1 VTTQTSQQKS
11 ALTVISGAIEG
22 CDSISC
28 VIDKSSKTD
37 ITDLVYGNYP
47 ATQIGTELL
56 PDKAQEA
63 LSNCSSNVDCG
74 FVQFDFLSNVSTFSA
89 RAPYTVATMM
99 TTGTDVGLFQKKY
112 GVSPPPRLRSPPGL
126 EYSYYYIE
134 GTKLGSNLTATIDV
148 CGQACTKNLAC
159 KGFNFYYTSSNCEF
173 YSSISTNDKYNPE
186 KGSFIRDPG
195 ILTGQQNTNRL
206 PYTNLDAAGS
216 TCQNMTA
223 CNTDVSLLIGQLGS
237 TVQSFSTAELDS
249 CNYCPIR
256 SVTKQ
261 GSVYTVTNEVD
272 IASNVT
278 TTTDVQ
284 SKMTFSNVNTTTHT
298 EQPGIRSQWKAS
310 TELMEGNYR
319 ISPYGELT
327 SNAIVNIRGSQLW
340 VGNEPFAAG
349 IAPKTCINQGVIPL
363 YTLGTKLYS
372 NGQQCLNTRK
382 GAYTYT
388 TCSGSCATGTD
399 LDPGVRNVTTGV
411 NEWGGADPSLLE
423 WDVIPV
429 DWVKNGYYIKSRGSS
444 VSIEG
449 IGWNYINQGPFS
461 GERRKPYLKSGA

>member
-1 VTTQTSQQKS
+1 VTTQASQQKS

-148 CGQACTKNLAC
+148 CGQACTKNLGC
-159 KGFNFYYTSSNCEF
+159 KGFNFYYTSSVCEF
-173 YSSISTNDKYNPE
+173 YSSVSSNEKYSPE
-186 KGSFIRDPG
+186 KGSFVRDSH
-195 ILTGQQNTNRL
+195 ILTGEQNGARL
-206 PYTNLDAAGS
+206 QYTNLDNTGS
-216 TCQNMTA
+216 TCQNMNA
-223 CNTDVSLLIGQLGS
+223 CNADVSSLIGQLGS

-256 SVTKQ
+256 SVAKQ

-272 IASNVT
+272 IASNVAT
-278 TTTDVQ
+278 TAEVQKNMNFSSSHDVLDVVLEFTSTDTVSTIKQ
-284 SKMTFSNVNTTTHT
+284 KIY
-298 EQPGIRSQWKAS
+298 ELKGIQPTKQ
-310 TELMEGNYR
+310 R
-319 ISPYGELT
+319 IILKDQLYYIDRYYLVYG
-327 SNAIVNIRGSQLW
+327 
-340 VGNEPFAAG
+340 
-349 IAPKTCINQGVIPL
+349 
-363 YTLGTKLYS
+363 
-372 NGQQCLNTRK
+372 TR
-382 GAYTYT
+382 TIL
-388 TCSGSCATGTD
+388 SD
-399 LDPGVRNVTTGV
+399 
-411 NEWGGADPSLLE
+411 
-423 WDVIPV
+423 DVIIQNLPPESTV
-429 DWVKNGYYIKSRGSS
+429 YVNLY
-444 VSIEG
+444 
-449 IGWNYINQGPFS
+449 
-461 GERRKPYLKSGA
+461 